1 MRKEVDSMEA
11 WKKVIQF
18 QIIDFESKLQ
28 KYCSDIIMDSEGLK
42 SYCTEY
48 VQNYLGTYQ
57 DEVKQEQLNLAKQ
70 VSAITE
76 SLLIE

>member
-1 MRKEVDSMEA
+1 
-11 WKKVIQF
+11 
-18 QIIDFESKLQ
+18 
-28 KYCSDIIMDSEGLK
+28 MDSEGLK

>member
-1 MRKEVDSMEA
+1 MKKEVDSMEA

-48 VQNYLGTYQ
+48 VQNYLGAYQ